1 MVIFWILGRYFL
13 CCEIFCLQV
22 VLSHPVFFLR
32 HERQQRVVD
41 PMCICSAMIMVQ
53 LNFSMENKIFKV
65 NSGKVSDSSIALVF
79 DIELILYK
87 KGLCL
92 SSRKSWL
99 EESTW
104 NEIFENDTLVS
115 CETQTFRCSDWWT
128 LRMIYQR
135 YLQFYISS
143 KLVSH
148 AIFQYL
154 MHPSVCLFYK
164 NLFSLVPQDY
174 QIMFWL

>member
-1 MVIFWILGRYFL
+1 MKFFVFKL
-13 CCEIFCLQV
+13 FCLI
-22 VLSHPVFFLR
+22 LFFFLR

-92 SSRKSWL
+92 SSRKPWL

-115 CETQTFRCSDWWT
+115 CETDIQM
-128 LRMIYQR
+128 LRLMDFKNDLSKVFAVLHFFKTCESR
-135 YLQFYISS
+135 YLS
-143 KLVSH
+143 VSD
-148 AIFQYL
+148 A
-154 MHPSVCLFYK
+154 P
-164 NLFSLVPQDY
+164 FS
-174 QIMFWL
+174 MFIL